1 MPALSDLRNTVTSA
15 GRSTRQRL
23 QSLIEPITRQWA
35 KLQPYRQ
42 WDKEIRDAFKHSNR
56 AARLYRGL
64 PLLLLGYGLS
74 VALVWSTNWMA
85 HVVYD
90 LAASFYGYAVS
101 LVGSYAFGPNFYAQC
116 MAIGFGASFVIVLR
130 MRVVPG
136 IRSPQTGKKIGYSV
150 LAAAVV
156 IWGLL
161 TVLVTARLGI
171 TDGFRMIV
179 AGFLWA
185 TVIALAGLTIS
196 GFGLLFACWF
206 WFTKTLG
213 IYWPWARIALPVLA
227 SAFGINI
234 ALFLAEHTK
243 WLYPGNLHHA
253 FDLIAPVGIFITYW
267 LVTISTWVAGAI
279 PWIVELRILLGFRR
293 DGEAYRNSDYYQRWC
308 NTPRDEFPTLWQSLK
323 EGWINYRRG
332 NESGHQEMSWRDI
345 LRESRRD
352 IFH

>member
-1 MPALSDLRNTVTSA
+1 MTSA
-15 GRSTRQRL
+15 RRSTRQRL
-23 QSLIEPITRQWA
+23 QSLVELITRQWVR
-35 KLQPYRQ
+35 LQPYRQ

-64 PLLLLGYGLS
+64 PLLLIVYGMS

-101 LVGSYAFGPNFYAQC
+101 LVGSYAFGSNFYSQC
-116 MAIGFGASFVIVLR
+116 MAVGYGVSFVIVLR
-130 MRVVPG
+130 IKVVPG
-136 IRSPQTGKKIGYSV
+136 IRSPQKGKKIGYSI
-150 LAAAVV
+150 LAAAVS

-185 TVIALAGLTIS
+185 TVIALVGLTVG
-196 GFGLLFACWF
+196 GFGLLFASWF

-213 IYWPWARIALPVLA
+213 IYWPWARVALPVLA
-227 SAFGINI
+227 SVFGINI

-243 WLYPGNLHHA
+243 WLYPGNLHHV
-253 FDLIAPVGIFITYW
+253 FDLIAPVGIFVTYW

-293 DGEAYRNSDYYQRWC
+293 QGDAYRDSDYYQRWC
-308 NTPRDEFPTLWQSLK
+308 NNPREEFPPFWRSLK
-323 EGWINYRRG
+323 EGWRNYASSD
-332 NESGHQEMSWRDI
+332 ESKGQEMSWRDI
-345 LRESRRD
+345 FRESWRD